1 MAKKESAEQ
10 IKFHIDSILQV
21 GDLPY
26 LKNYLAH
33 LGYKNLRMKQVEKL
47 RAGESDKLLEQL
59 CRKGH
64 VDMLEFAKDNNL
76 VQDVNTY

>member
-33 LGYKNLRMKQVEKL
+33 LGYKNLRMKQV
-47 RAGESDKLLEQL
+47 
-59 CRKGH
+59 
-64 VDMLEFAKDNNL
+64 
-76 VQDVNTY
+76 